1 MPWGVIRDGQQCRGG
16 NKGLFVLLSRTQ
28 AGPSRTVKQEQEDIS
43 RNHVRAS
50 KPTSLQSGGQAKEP
64 AVCMRGGV
72 PAAAAQDGGGIIHFI
87 AFGLDLTGAHLI
99 WSCPLP
105 F

>member
-1 MPWGVIRDGQQCRGG
+1 MPGERQPGLDGPTHRDPLQDVHTLFG
-16 NKGLFVLLSRTQ
+16 NIQLS
-28 AGPSRTVKQEQEDIS
+28 GKSRKIFHATTCMPFSPPLSV
-43 RNHVRAS
+43 
-50 KPTSLQSGGQAKEP
+50 QSGGQAKEP
-64 AVCMRGGV
+64 AVCLRGGV
-72 PAAAAQDGGGIIHFI
+72 PAAAQDGGGIIHFI